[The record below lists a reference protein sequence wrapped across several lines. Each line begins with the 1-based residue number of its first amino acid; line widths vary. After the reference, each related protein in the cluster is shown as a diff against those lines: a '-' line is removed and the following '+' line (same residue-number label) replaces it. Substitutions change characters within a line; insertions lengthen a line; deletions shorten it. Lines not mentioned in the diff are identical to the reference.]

1 MDALPVQGLA
11 LHVEVG
17 VALLG
22 LLLDGGMQ
30 LPLRFGDDFRRDV
43 GIFDTGGAFTLCERL
58 SNDLVNLVL
67 GRRLNH
73 ICLVDLLLQLRDL
86 VYLSRLVDAVSVL
99 GDKLRP
105 LRGRTSALVGVW

>member
-1 MDALPVQGLA
+1 MDALSVQGLA

-43 GIFDTGGAFTLCERL
+43 GIFDTGRAFTLCERL
-58 SNDLVNLVL
+58 SNDLVDLVL
-67 GRRLNH
+67 GRRLYH

-86 VYLSRLVDAVSVL
+86 VHLSRIFYAATVF

-105 LRGRTSALVGVW
+105 LGGRTSALVGVR